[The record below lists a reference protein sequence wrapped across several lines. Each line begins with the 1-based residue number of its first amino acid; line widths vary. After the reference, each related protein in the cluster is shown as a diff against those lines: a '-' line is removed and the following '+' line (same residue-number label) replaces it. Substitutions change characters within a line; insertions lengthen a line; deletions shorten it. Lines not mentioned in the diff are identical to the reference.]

1 MAKVTIEFDSVE
13 DAEELKITMNAVK
26 WYSVVHE
33 LDQQLRSMAK
43 YEGFEYEYASD
54 VREMLHE
61 IMNQNEVTL

>member
-33 LDQQLRSMAK
+33 LDQQLRSMHK
-43 YEGFEYEYASD
+43 YNDLECAQD
-54 VREMLHE
+54 VREILHE

>member
-13 DAEELKITMNAVK
+13 DAEELRITMNAVG
-26 WYSVVHE
+26 WYAVVHE
-33 LDQQLRSMAK
+33 LDQKLRSMAK

-61 IMNQNEVTL
+61 IMNENEVSL